1 MISGGRGKDTVYIT
15 EDCTLTG
22 KSIASLGRNQDQVI
36 VDGIIHKL
44 KIDNGD
50 DAARDMVKISNIENI
65 KNKLR
70 ITNFGKEDRLILEE
84 EVFQYNDLNNQTV
97 KKAFKEMGI
106 VFNLLD
112 V

>member
-1 MISGGRGKDTVYIT
+1 
-15 EDCTLTG
+15 
-22 KSIASLGRNQDQVI
+22 
-36 VDGIIHKL
+36 
-44 KIDNGD
+44 
-50 DAARDMVKISNIENI
+50 MVKISNIENI

>member
-1 MISGGRGKDTVYIT
+1 
-15 EDCTLTG
+15 
-22 KSIASLGRNQDQVI
+22 
-36 VDGIIHKL
+36 
-44 KIDNGD
+44 
-50 DAARDMVKISNIENI
+50 MVKISNIENI

-84 EVFQYNDLNNQTV
+84 EVFQYNDLNNHPV
-97 KKAFKEMGI
+97 KKVFREMGI